1 MMLRR
6 DHRNSIPLPTHRIM
20 RLLEDRW
27 IDLRARRCLTEGG
40 EAIEPY
46 YVISSHDWVIVLAC
60 TAENQLILVR
70 QWREGVRQFTLEL
83 PGGEVDPG
91 ESVLEAGRRE
101 LFEETGFQTETGRTV
116 RTLHPNPPRMANA
129 MSVVVLETAT
139 PGRQVQRQ
147 FGEDTEVV
155 LWPMDEADRLFD
167 EAEFSHACHHAAL
180 TLGLRA
186 LRKPAD
192 A

>member
-1 MMLRR
+1 MSALQPWRTE
-6 DHRNSIPLPTHRIM
+6 SE
-20 RLLEDRW
+20 RLIHQDRW
-27 IDLRARRCLTEGG
+27 LDPRARRCLTEGG
-40 EAIEPY
+40 EAIDPY
-46 YVISSHDWVIVLAC
+46 YVISSRDLVMVVGC
-60 TAENQLILVR
+60 TAQNELILVR
-70 QWREGVRQFTLEL
+70 QWREGVRRFTLEL

-91 ESVLEAGRRE
+91 ESALEAGRRE
-101 LFEETGFQTETGRTV
+101 LFEETGFQSGTGLTV

-139 PGRQVQRQ
+139 PGRPAPRQ
-147 FGEDTEVV
+147 YGEDTEVV

-186 LRKPAD
+186 MRNPAT